1 MDDPRHAPLY
11 SIPECARHLGLSAST
26 VRRWIVMPGSDRKGD
41 GKPLIIPAGSDP
53 TALSFTNLVEIFV
66 LSSLD
71 RNRKAESQSLAQ
83 NITAKHNDS
92 QSLERLQLSGTNFC
106 FKRVQLDAEGMPIRF
121 YPFTRGYGRED
132 PKLVVIDP
140 AISFGRPVIAGS
152 GVRTSVVARR
162 IKGGEQV
169 ADVADDYLLDQSQIE
184 EAVRYELAV

>member
-11 SIPECARHLGLSAST
+11 SIPECARYLGLPAST
-26 VRRWIVMPGSDRKGD
+26 VRRWLGKPGSDRKAA

-66 LSSLD
+66 LSSLN
-71 RNRKAESQSLAQ
+71 RNRKAESQSPAG
-83 NITAKHNDS
+83 NITAKHDDG
-92 QSLERLQLSGTNFC
+92 QSLVKRQLSGANFC
-106 FKRVQLDAEGMPIRF
+106 FKRVEHDAAGMPIRF
-121 YPFTRGYGRED
+121 YPFTRGYGHED
-132 PKLVVIDP
+132 PQLVVIDP
-140 AISFGRPVIAGS
+140 AVSFGRPVIAGS

>member
-11 SIPECARHLGLSAST
+11 SIPECARYLGLPAST
-26 VRRWIVMPGSDRKGD
+26 VRRWLVKPGSDRKAD

-66 LSSLD
+66 LSSLN
-71 RNRKAESQSLAQ
+71 RNCKAELQSLSQ
-83 NITAKHNDS
+83 NITAKHSDG
-92 QSLERLQLSGTNFC
+92 QSLVRLQLSGANFC
-106 FKRVQLDAEGMPIRF
+106 FKRVENDAEGMPIRF

-169 ADVADDYLLDQSQIE
+169 ADVADDYLLDQSQVE